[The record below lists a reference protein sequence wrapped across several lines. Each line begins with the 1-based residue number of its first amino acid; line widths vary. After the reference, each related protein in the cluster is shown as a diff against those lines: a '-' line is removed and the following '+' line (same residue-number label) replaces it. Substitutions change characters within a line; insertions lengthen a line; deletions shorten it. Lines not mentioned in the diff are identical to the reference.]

1 MSLQAATNVFETLAT
16 SDTEIEVT
24 VGGATVVAVP
34 AVSAMATPTV
44 AAIPLQHC
52 GGLFTAC
59 TVNCT
64 KVYKITQVQ
73 SGAQYLP
80 LFSRTDHI
88 LFDFRVPTRRPWRG
102 LFCDGMCKRKRLHR

>member
-24 VGGATVVAVP
+24 IGGAAVAVP
-34 AVSAMATPTV
+34 AALAMATPTV

-59 TVNCT
+59 SVDC
-64 KVYKITQVQ
+64 KKIYKITQVQ
-73 SGAQYLP
+73 SGAQCLS
-80 LFSRTDHI
+80 LVSRTDHT
-88 LFDFRVPTRRPWRG
+88 L
-102 LFCDGMCKRKRLHR
+102 